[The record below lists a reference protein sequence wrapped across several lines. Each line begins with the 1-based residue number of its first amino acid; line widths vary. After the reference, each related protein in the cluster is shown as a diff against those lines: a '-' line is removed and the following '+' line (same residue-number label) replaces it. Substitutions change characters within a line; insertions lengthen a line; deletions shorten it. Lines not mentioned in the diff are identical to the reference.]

1 MNAMSLRFHQLE
13 HNLTSAADWVEHS
26 PLPSR
31 LFKITSLFFGS
42 VAIAS
47 LVPLHITATI
57 SVAVVSGALAIAT
70 YAISRFL
77 HHKRNTL
84 FEDVDGL
91 ANLYVQSKNIVRE
104 SPEAQKLLKAYWS
117 EEHLYTV
124 LYNPNA
130 SDLDRWAYSMIP
142 NTLQHLIHDKKKNV
156 ELRAEELKKTSQ
168 ESIDEINLQLKE
180 KREIYAR
187 TLLARSILYQLS
199 ANISNT
205 IAETESEILKGA
217 YDDCKAAADFN
228 AEAQENELL
237 LTNAQIK
244 ILEEQREPLL
254 KTLRRTEKEIE
265 TLRRNVCKDAFA
277 LINRD

>member
-1 MNAMSLRFHQLE
+1 MNTISLRFHQLE
-13 HNLTSAADWVEHS
+13 HNLTSAAEWVEHS

-57 SVAVVSGALAIAT
+57 SVAVISGALAIGS
-70 YAISRFL
+70 YAISRLL
-77 HHKRNTL
+77 HHKKNTQ

-91 ANLYVQSKNIVRE
+91 ANVYAQSKNIVRE

-117 EEHLYTV
+117 EERLYTILFSPKV
-124 LYNPNA
+124 
-130 SDLDRWAYSMIP
+130 SDMDRWAYSMIP
-142 NTLQHLIHDKKKNV
+142 NTLQHLINDKKKNV
-156 ELRAEELKKTSQ
+156 ELRAEELKKASQ
-168 ESIDEINLQLKE
+168 DSIDEINLQLKE

-187 TLLARSILYQLS
+187 TLLVRSILYQLS

-217 YDDCKAAADFN
+217 YDDCKASADSN
-228 AEAQENELL
+228 AEAQEKDLL
-237 LTNAQIK
+237 LTNTQIK

-254 KTLRRTEKEIE
+254 KNLRRTEKEIE
-265 TLRRNVCKDAFA
+265 ALRRNVCRDAFA